1 MGTAADITRCSLTLG
16 WCGPAFMAE
25 RTGERGPF
33 LGCRRY
39 PRCKST
45 LALT

>member
-1 MGTAADITRCSLTLG
+1 
-16 WCGPAFMAE
+16 MAE